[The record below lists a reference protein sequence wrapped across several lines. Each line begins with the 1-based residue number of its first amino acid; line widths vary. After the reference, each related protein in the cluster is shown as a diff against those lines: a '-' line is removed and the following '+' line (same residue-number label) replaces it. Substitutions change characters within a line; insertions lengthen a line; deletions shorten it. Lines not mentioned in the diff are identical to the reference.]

1 MSTLLLTHARLL
13 DPEGP
18 TLSGPDGWLLCRD
31 GGIVDRGEGTP
42 PVAAGAQ
49 VLDVGGSVVMPG
61 LIDVHVHLAVTSLKM
76 LDIAGWTEGY
86 AAIRSGGAAERM
98 LRRGFTS
105 VRDVGG
111 VDRGLVR
118 ALDEGLVL
126 GPRVQYAGRMISQT
140 GGHGDTRGLKEQH
153 LGCHCEEAGIAVIA
167 DGVDRVRW
175 AAREQLRRG
184 ASFLK
189 LTASGG
195 VASPHDD
202 ISSVQYT
209 EEEIRAAVVE
219 AANANTYVTVHAY
232 HPRAIQ
238 QALRAGVGCVEH
250 GNLLDEETAALM
262 KASDAWL
269 VPTLVTYELLA
280 QQGAAAGLGEASLAK
295 IAEVRDGGLAAYALA
310 ARSGIPM
317 ALGTDLLAEMEVAQ
331 SQEFLLRAQ
340 VAPSARVVQEATCH
354 GARLMGWEGKAGTLQ
369 IGAWADVLVVDANP
383 LEDVRILADPQT
395 HLRAIIK
402 GGQVVPPVAPSE
414 EG

>member
-1 MSTLLLTHARLL
+1 MLACSTPKAPH
-13 DPEGP
+13 
-18 TLSGPDGWLLCRD
+18 S
-31 GGIVDRGEGTP
+31 
-42 PVAAGAQ
+42 
-49 VLDVGGSVVMPG
+49 
-61 LIDVHVHLAVTSLKM
+61 
-76 LDIAGWTEGY
+76 
-86 AAIRSGGAAERM
+86 
-98 LRRGFTS
+98 
-105 VRDVGG
+105 
-111 VDRGLVR
+111 
-118 ALDEGLVL
+118 
-126 GPRVQYAGRMISQT
+126 AGRMISQT

-167 DGVDRVRW
+167 DGVDQVRW
-175 AAREQLRRG
+175 AAGEQLRRG

-262 KASDAWL
+262 KASGAWL